1 MKKRAKDSLLYYSK
15 MLRLGGWKQVSKQDS
30 QRAANAAG
38 EKPEVCDLDAKG
50 AVKRRQFY
58 WINNTWTLD

>member
-1 MKKRAKDSLLYYSK
+1 MSAHNERKEPKTVYYSK

-38 EKPEVCDLDAKG
+38 GKPEVCDLDAKECC
-50 AVKRRQFY
+50 
-58 WINNTWTLD
+58 